1 MSRKQVWWLVWLA
14 MLVAAGPAHAHSPVP
29 GIEGFYIG
37 LLHPF
42 STPSQ
47 ALLMIGLGLL
57 VGSFDV
63 DRARWHLGAFLAV
76 TFIGILA
83 GGGFEALDAT
93 MFAAAFLAG
102 ALAALV
108 PGKLLPITI
117 VLVIVAGF
125 QIGAASIPDPGPT
138 RDRVITMTGSMV
150 GANVGLVYI
159 LGTVLFVR
167 ERYPWRWVEI
177 ALRVMA
183 AWLGA
188 ISLLMFALRFARV
201 DESF

>member
-1 MSRKQVWWLVWLA
+1 MSMKQVWWLAWLA
-14 MLVAAGPAHAHSPVP
+14 MLAGAGPAHAHSPVP

-47 ALLMIGLGLL
+47 ALLMIGIGLL
-57 VGSFDV
+57 VGGFDV
-63 DRARWHLGAFLAV
+63 ERARWHLGAFLAV

-83 GGGFEALDAT
+83 GGGFEDLDAT
-93 MFAAAFLAG
+93 MFAAAFSAC

-117 VLVIVAGF
+117 VLVMFAGF

-138 RDRVITMTGSMV
+138 RDRVITMTGSLV
-150 GANVGLVYI
+150 GANVGLLYMFGIIV
-159 LGTVLFVR
+159 FVR

-188 ISLLMFALRFARV
+188 ISLLMLALRFARV
-201 DESF
+201 DPSL